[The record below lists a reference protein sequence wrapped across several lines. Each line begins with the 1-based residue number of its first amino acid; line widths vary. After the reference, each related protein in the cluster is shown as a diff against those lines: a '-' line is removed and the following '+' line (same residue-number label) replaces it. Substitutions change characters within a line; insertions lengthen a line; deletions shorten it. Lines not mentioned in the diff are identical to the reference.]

1 MVQPCPECHQ
11 TRRHKLS
18 CDAPNRARHNYGHTS
33 RSADVSGGTDLAVY
47 CSPVQDN
54 NTGCGDTT
62 GTSGGDT
69 GTCGG
74 E

>member
-18 CDAPNRARHNYGHTS
+18 CGAPTRAPRRGDDMVSTTDTVDTCNPVTDYDGGAAYGTC
-33 RSADVSGGTDLAVY
+33 D
-47 CSPVQDN
+47 
-54 NTGCGDTT
+54 
-62 GTSGGDT
+62 TSGGT